1 MNVQSELKKDGLE
14 PPGNTQIGIMIET
27 PAAALMADVLA
38 HEVDF
43 FSIGA
48 NDLFQYTMA
57 ADRTNTRVSRMFCM
71 LEPAVWRLIEN
82 VIRAGVKH
90 NKLVALCG
98 ELASDPTIGP
108 LLVGLGVQELSM
120 NPSSIVKVKAA
131 LHQHSLEY
139 WRQLSYHLL
148 EAETAADM
156 QNILQQ

>member
-1 MNVQSELKKDGLE
+1 MGLRGARIHLLYEELLHQQLRALLRAGNETGVQLHIMFPMITTVEEIRRLRTIYMNVQSELKKDGLK

-71 LEPAVWRLIEN
+71 LEPAVWRLI
-82 VIRAGVKH
+82 RKRD
-90 NKLVALCG
+90 
-98 ELASDPTIGP
+98 S
-108 LLVGLGVQELSM
+108 
-120 NPSSIVKVKAA
+120 
-131 LHQHSLEY
+131 
-139 WRQLSYHLL
+139 RQV
-148 EAETAADM
+148 
-156 QNILQQ
+156 